1 MLIPREAVEVV
12 ANSSECNP
20 QFCRANTKYCDSVN
34 GNLGEEE
41 VLYKSDLQG
50 CIKMPFR
57 KLLVSTN
64 LVWEYIEGNIVISA
78 LLVVPNK
85 LEEIIRQVLIGN
97 QRLFDSYMLCS
108 KRKS

>member
-41 VLYKSDLQG
+41 VLNKSDLQG
-50 CIKMPFR
+50 SIPFR

-78 LLVVPNK
+78 LLVVPSK

-97 QRLFDSYMLCS
+97 QRLFDSCMLCS